1 MVWWGGELPDVR
13 KQKLDEG
20 LKKAGLEC
28 GDLAQQQLLQ
38 YLDIL
43 MLWNKTINLTAINE
57 PVDMVEKHLLDSLAV
72 QPFLKGA
79 RILDVG
85 TGAGLPGIP
94 LALLDPHRHY
104 TLLDSRSKK
113 MRFLFDVKTRLGM
126 NNIELVQSRVEQYQ
140 PDPGFDT
147 IVSRAFSSLDDFTR
161 LAGHCLN
168 QGGRMLAMKAHTT
181 EQELSAVGKPYIV
194 AAVHPLPVWGGMEY
208 RQLVEI
214 HKRQ

>member
-57 PVDMVEKHLLDSLAV
+57 PVDMVENHLPDSLAV

-79 RILDVG
+79 RVLDVG

-113 MRFLFDVKTRLGM
+113 MRFLFDVKTRLG
-126 NNIELVQSRVEQYQ
+126 
-140 PDPGFDT
+140 
-147 IVSRAFSSLDDFTR
+147 
-161 LAGHCLN
+161 
-168 QGGRMLAMKAHTT
+168 
-181 EQELSAVGKPYIV
+181 
-194 AAVHPLPVWGGMEY
+194 
-208 RQLVEI
+208 
-214 HKRQ
+214 

>member
-1 MVWWGGELPDVR
+1 
-13 KQKLDEG
+13 
-20 LKKAGLEC
+20 
-28 GDLAQQQLLQ
+28 
-38 YLDIL
+38 
-43 MLWNKTINLTAINE
+43 KTINLTAINE

-79 RILDVG
+79 RVLDVG

-161 LAGHCLN
+161 
-168 QGGRMLAMKAHTT
+168 
-181 EQELSAVGKPYIV
+181 
-194 AAVHPLPVWGGMEY
+194 
-208 RQLVEI
+208 
-214 HKRQ
+214 